1 MAFVICLDVAA
12 ENAYVFAMLSVFS
25 FTAEFISARVILGS
39 SETLQK
45 LDLAV
50 FHGLTKHIANI
61 EPNIFR

>member
-1 MAFVICLDVAA
+1 MFGCGSGKSLLFLVSQL
-12 ENAYVFAMLSVFS
+12 N
-25 FTAEFISARVILGS
+25 FTSARVILGS

-61 EPNIFR
+61 EPNTFR